1 MPTRGA
7 IVNPSTSTE
16 FFAVIK
22 SRLFVTAALA
32 LAGTLSTGAALAR
45 GDVQWSVTVGA
56 PVYAQ
61 PVPVYTQPVPVYEPA
76 PVYYPAPVYRP
87 VPVYTQ
93 PAPVYRHYPQHP
105 AQYDPYQRPYH
116 HPRYYRQPTHWDHDG
131 DGIPNRR
138 DPVYNPRWDIDGDG
152 IPNRHDRDRDGD
164 GVPNWHDRNDNRPW
178 RGR

>member
-1 MPTRGA
+1 M
-7 IVNPSTSTE
+7 NPSIST
-16 FFAVIK
+16 AHARIVIK
-22 SRLFVTAALA
+22 SKLFVTAALA

-61 PVPVYTQPVPVYEPA
+61 PVPVYGPA
-76 PVYYPAPVYRP
+76 PVYYPAPVYQP

-93 PAPVYRHYPQHP
+93 PAPVYRHYPQHSGR
-105 AQYDPYQRPYH
+105 YDPYYRPYH
-116 HPRYYRQPTHWDHDG
+116 YPRHYRQPTHWDHDG

-138 DPVYNPRWDIDGDG
+138 DPVYNPRWDVDGDG
-152 IPNRHDRDRDGD
+152 IPNRHDRDRDRDRDRDGD
-164 GVPNWHDRNDNRPW
+164 GDGDGIPNWHDRNDSRYW